1 MPTREEVF
9 EELGLMPVYVRKGYV
24 PASEKQALPAAQIS
38 QVASEFSAPTSSESV
53 ADISQRSVE
62 IEARDVTPI
71 AAKTPSIS
79 AIPAAQISPL
89 SPQFSEPI
97 SSETASAMPSKK
109 QIKNDERAERIAAL
123 DWDALEAD
131 IAQCTACGLCKTRN
145 KTVPG
150 AGARNA
156 NWMIV
161 GEAPGADEDEQG
173 MPFVGR
179 SGKLLDAMLRA
190 TNHSREKNVFIAN
203 TLKCRPPD
211 NRNPALDELEACAPY
226 LHRQIV
232 LMKPKMLLTVGKFA
246 AQTITGSEDAIGA
259 MRGRTFD
266 YQTIPVRVTY
276 HPSYLLR
283 APLEKA
289 KAWDDLLAAMK
300 LFPAS

>member
-1 MPTREEVF
+1 MPKKTD
-9 EELGLMPVYVRKGYV
+9 
-24 PASEKQALPAAQIS
+24 AA
-38 QVASEFSAPTSSESV
+38 ATS
-53 ADISQRSVE
+53 
-62 IEARDVTPI
+62 
-71 AAKTPSIS
+71 
-79 AIPAAQISPL
+79 
-89 SPQFSEPI
+89 
-97 SSETASAMPSKK
+97 
-109 QIKNDERAERIAAL
+109 RAEHIASL

-150 AGARNA
+150 AGARDA

-173 MPFVGR
+173 LPFVGR

-211 NRNPALDELEACAPY
+211 NRNPAPEELAACAPY
-226 LHRQIV
+226 LHRQIA
-232 LMKPKMLLTVGKFA
+232 LMQPKMLLTVGKFA
-246 AQTITGSEDAIGA
+246 AQTIAGSEEAIGA
-259 MRGRTFD
+259 MRGKTYH
-266 YQTIPVRVTY
+266 YQNIPMRVTY

-300 LFPAS
+300 MFPAA

>member
-1 MPTREEVF
+1 MPTREEVL

-24 PASEKQALPAAQIS
+24 PTREKT
-38 QVASEFSAPTSSESV
+38 V
-53 ADISQRSVE
+53 
-62 IEARDVTPI
+62 
-71 AAKTPSIS
+71 
-79 AIPAAQISPL
+79 IPAAQNRQNFEQTSENFAQLAGGTIDRAPHAQSSPSKKIPAAQNSPSSTEISEKITQEIAP
-89 SPQFSEPI
+89 
-97 SSETASAMPSKK
+97 TMPSKK
-109 QIKNDERAERIAAL
+109 KTNNDERAARIAAL

-211 NRNPALDELEACAPY
+211 NRNLEACAPY
-226 LHRQIV
+226 LHRQIA

-259 MRGRTFD
+259 MRGRSFD
-266 YQTIPVRVTY
+266 YQNIPVRVTY

-300 LFPAS
+300 LFPAE

>member
-1 MPTREEVF
+1 MPTREEVL

-24 PASEKQALPAAQIS
+24 PTHEK
-38 QVASEFSAPTSSESV
+38 T
-53 ADISQRSVE
+53 
-62 IEARDVTPI
+62 
-71 AAKTPSIS
+71 
-79 AIPAAQISPL
+79 AIPAAQNRQNSEQSSENLTQLLNDKTQHAPMEKQSATTAEQSSNKSSIPAAQNSPISDVISPKTT
-89 SPQFSEPI
+89 SI
-97 SSETASAMPSKK
+97 SAPTMPSKK

-123 DWDALEAD
+123 AWEALEAD

-211 NRNPALDELEACAPY
+211 NRNPAPDELEACAPY
-226 LHRQIV
+226 LHRQIA

-266 YQTIPVRVTY
+266 YQSIPVRVTY

-300 LFPAS
+300 LFPAG

>member
-24 PASEKQALPAAQIS
+24 PTREN
-38 QVASEFSAPTSSESV
+38 
-53 ADISQRSVE
+53 
-62 IEARDVTPI
+62 
-71 AAKTPSIS
+71 S
-79 AIPAAQISPL
+79 AIPAAQNSQISNEVSKISAEISAPTMPL
-89 SPQFSEPI
+89 
-97 SSETASAMPSKK
+97 KK
-109 QIKNDERAERIAAL
+109 QTNSDARAERIAAL

-131 IAQCTACGLCKTRN
+131 IAQCTACGLCKTRTN
-145 KTVPG
+145 TVPG

-173 MPFVGR
+173 KPFVGR

-211 NRNPALDELEACAPY
+211 NRNPAPDELAACAPY
-226 LHRQIV
+226 LHRQIA

-266 YQTIPVRVTY
+266 YQNIPVRVTY

-300 LFPAS
+300 LFPAK